1 MTAYRLPAGA
11 VLIDGRH
18 LEALRYA
25 IAAAQRARRRNGL
38 PPALAL
44 SELAALVAPL
54 GHGDTPDD
62 PTGESDDMTTNQAAA
77 VLGLSPRTVRRL
89 ASGLGG
95 RLVGGRLLL
104 DRLAVTEHIEGMT
117 A

>member
-1 MTAYRLPAGA
+1 MSAYRLPAGA

-18 LEALRYA
+18 LDALRYA
-25 IAAAQRARRRNGL
+25 IGAAQRARRRNAL
-38 PPALAL
+38 PPAAAL
-44 SELAALVAPL
+44 DQLAALVAPP
-54 GHGDTPDD
+54 GHGDTPDE

-77 VLGLSPRTVRRL
+77 VLGVSPRTVRRL

-104 DRLAVTEHIEGMT
+104 DRQAVIEQIEGMT